1 MLIITIRTDNPEA
14 EIGLYED
21 EQQLAYQHWQ
31 AHRELAETIHQQIK
45 DMLGRQTKQLHDIQ
59 AVAVYE
65 GPGSFTGLRIG
76 ISVANALA
84 DSLQVP
90 IVTRTGED
98 WVEQSVAAIKKGE
111 NSRIVIPEYGA
122 LPNIT
127 APRK

>member
-1 MLIITIRTDNPEA
+1 MLIITIRTDTPEA
-14 EIGLYED
+14 EIGLYEN
-21 EQQLAYQHWQ
+21 EEQLAYLRWQ

-45 DMLGRQTKQLHDIQ
+45 DMLDRQAKQLHDIQ
-59 AVAVYE
+59 AVVVYE

-76 ISVANALA
+76 ISVANALS
-84 DSLQVP
+84 DSLQIP
-90 IVTRTGED
+90 ITARTGED
-98 WVEQSVAAIKKGE
+98 WIKQSIGAIKKGE